1 MNTNFKKKNYFEKYY
16 FKFMNDAVFGK
27 TMENVQKHRNIK
39 FVTKKEEKTVLCENQ
54 IIIQNFSLKS
64 ISNRN

>member
-1 MNTNFKKKNYFEKYY
+1 
-16 FKFMNDAVFGK
+16 MNDAVFEK
-27 TMENVQKHRNIK
+27 TMEIVQKHRNIK
-39 FVTKKEEKTVLCENQ
+39 FVTKKEEKTVLSENQ

>member
-1 MNTNFKKKNYFEKYY
+1 
-16 FKFMNDAVFGK
+16 MNDAVFGK
-27 TMENVQKHRNIK
+27 TVENVQKHRNIK
-39 FVTKKEEKTVLCENQ
+39 FVTKKEEKTDLSENQ